1 MFENIISDAARIEQR
16 RAIAE
21 AERAYHRRPARR
33 TLRQTFDAVGR
44 YHVPS
49 SRAGR

>member
-16 RAIAE
+16 RAIAQ
-21 AERAYHRRPARR
+21 AERSYHHRPARR
-33 TLRQTFDAVGR
+33 TLRQTFDAVVR